1 MRGNKHFGQVGKVL
15 SLLAVT
21 LLVTNA
27 WAGHQVV
34 VTFNGSNGANPVAGL
49 IADSSG
55 NFYGT
60 TDTGGTYGFGTVY
73 ELSPN
78 GSGGWT
84 ETVLHNF
91 QNNNADGTHP
101 FSTLTFDTAGNL
113 YGTTYQGGT
122 HNYGTVFELSPNGG
136 SWSENIL
143 HSFDIVDN
151 VGDGA
156 FPEAGIVFNSAG
168 NIIGTTYAG
177 GSLGYGMVY
186 ELTPNGNGT
195 WSKAHIHYFGQGTDG
210 RNPNSNLIADAQGD
224 LYGTT
229 YAGGTGDVGTVYEL
243 IPNGSGGYT
252 ETVLHNFI
260 TGIDGIY
267 PVQAP
272 LVFDANGVLYG
283 TCSEGGGSNL
293 GTAYKL
299 TSNGHGGWAKA
310 IIHNFGAGTDG
321 KNPYSGLTIDSHGN
335 LYGTTYNG
343 GSLGFGMVFELSP
356 NGSGGFTET
365 VLHNLF
371 AGSDA
376 AHPYG
381 PLLLDSQGNLY
392 GTSYQGGDPNNM
404 GTVFEITP

>member
-1 MRGNKHFGQVGKVL
+1 MRGNNHLSQVGKVL
-15 SLLAVT
+15 AIFAVT
-21 LLVTNA
+21 LLAANA
-27 WAGHQVV
+27 WAGHQVLLP
-34 VTFNGSNGANPVAGL
+34 FSGSNGANPVAGL

-73 ELSPN
+73 ELSPS
-78 GSGGWT
+78 GGGWT

-91 QNNNADGTHP
+91 QNNGVDGTYP
-101 FSTLTFDTAGNL
+101 FSTLTFDTQGNL
-113 YGTTYQGGT
+113 YGTTYKGGA
-122 HNYGTVFELSPNGG
+122 HNYGTVFELSPGG
-136 SWSENIL
+136 SGWSESIL
-143 HSFDIVDN
+143 HNFNIVDN

-156 FPEAGIVFNSAG
+156 FPQAGVTFDSQG

-177 GSLGYGMVY
+177 GSVGYGMIY
-186 ELTPNGNGT
+186 KLTPNGSGGWT
-195 WSKAHIHYFGQGTDG
+195 KSSIHYFGQGNDG
-210 RNPNSNLIADAQGD
+210 RNPNSNLIADSMGN
-224 LYGTT
+224 LYGAT
-229 YAGGTGDVGTVYEL
+229 YSGGTSGAGTVYKL
-243 IPNGSGGYT
+243 TPNGSGGYS
-252 ETVLHNFI
+252 EMVIHSFTV
-260 TGIDGIY
+260 GSDGTN
-267 PVQAP
+267 PEQSG

-283 TCSEGGGSNL
+283 TCSLGGGSGK

-299 TSNGHGGWAKA
+299 TPNGCGGWAKA

-321 KNPYSGLTIDSHGN
+321 QNPYSGLTIDGQGN

-343 GSLGFGMVFELSP
+343 GSLGFGTVFKLTP

-365 VLHNLF
+365 ILHNLF

-376 AHPYG
+376 SHPYG

-392 GTSYQGGDPNNM
+392 GTSYQGGTSNM

>member
-15 SLLAVT
+15 ALLAVT

-34 VTFNGSNGANPVAGL
+34 VPFSGANGSHPVAGL

-60 TDTGGTYGFGTVY
+60 TDFGGQYGYGTVY

-91 QNNNADGTHP
+91 QANGVDGTHP
-101 FSTLTFDTAGNL
+101 FSTLTFDNAGNL
-113 YGTTYQGGT
+113 YGTTYSGGV
-122 HNYGTVFELSPNGG
+122 HSYGTVFELSPSGG
-136 SWSENIL
+136 AWTESIL
-143 HSFDIVDN
+143 HNFNIVDN

-156 FPEAGIVFNSAG
+156 FPYAGVFFNSAG
-168 NIIGTTYAG
+168 AIIGTTYAG
-177 GSLGYGMVY
+177 GSTGYGEIY
-186 ELTPNGNGT
+186 KLTPNGDGT
-195 WSKAHIHYFGQGTDG
+195 WAKSSIHYFGSTGTDG
-210 RNPNSNLIADAQGD
+210 RNPNSNLIADAQGN
-224 LYGTT
+224 LYGMT
-229 YAGGTGDVGTVYEL
+229 YSGGTTNTGTVYEL
-243 IPNGSGGYT
+243 LPNGSGGYS
-252 ETVLHNFI
+252 EKILHSF
-260 TGIDGIY
+260 TQGTDGIN
-267 PVQAP
+267 PLQSG
-272 LVFDANGVLYG
+272 LVFDSNGALYG
-283 TCSEGGGSNL
+283 TCSAGGGSNF
-293 GTAYKL
+293 GTAFKL
-299 TSNGHGGWAKA
+299 TPNGSGGWAKS

-321 KNPYSGLTIDSHGN
+321 QNPYSGLIIDGQGN
-335 LYGTTYNG
+335 LYGTTFNG
-343 GSLGFGMVFELSP
+343 GSLGFGTVFKLAP

-365 VLHNLF
+365 ILHSLF

-381 PLLLDSQGNLY
+381 PLVLDSQGDLY
-392 GTSYQGGDPNNM
+392 GTSYYGGASNL

>member
-1 MRGNKHFGQVGKVL
+1 MRGDKHFGQMGKVFAFL
-15 SLLAVT
+15 VVT

-34 VTFNGSNGANPVAGL
+34 VPFSGSNGANPVAGL
-49 IADSSG
+49 IADASG

-60 TDTGGTYGFGTVY
+60 TDTGGKYGYGTVY

-84 ETVLHNF
+84 ETVLHSF
-91 QNNNADGTHP
+91 QNNNVDGIHP
-101 FSTLTFDTAGNL
+101 FSTLTFDSSGNL
-113 YGTTYQGGT
+113 YGTTYQGGA

-136 SWSENIL
+136 NWTESIL
-143 HSFDIVDN
+143 HSFQIVSN

-156 FPEAGIVFNSAG
+156 FPQAGIVFDPQG
-168 NIIGTTYAG
+168 DIIGTTYAG

-195 WSKAHIHYFGQGTDG
+195 WSKTHIHYFGQGTDG
-210 RNPNSNLIADAQGD
+210 KNPNSNLLADAQGN

-229 YAGGTGDVGTVYEL
+229 NAGGTGGVGTVYEL
-243 IPNGSGGYT
+243 APNGSGGYT
-252 ETVLHNFI
+252 ETVLHSFV
-260 TGIDGIY
+260 TGIDGTY
-267 PVQAP
+267 PEQAA
-272 LVFDANGVLYG
+272 LVIDSNGVLYG
-283 TCSEGGGSNL
+283 TCSQGGGSNL

-299 TSNGHGGWAKA
+299 TPNGHGGWAKA

-321 KNPYSGLTIDSHGN
+321 QNPYSGLTMDSHGN

-343 GSLGFGMVFELSP
+343 GSLGFGTVFELSP

-365 VLHNLF
+365 ILHNLF

-381 PLLLDSQGNLY
+381 PLFLDSLGNLY
-392 GTSYQGGDPNNM
+392 GTSYQGGTSNK